1 VAATSEPADM
11 AESDELQAEV
21 EFISTER
28 LVFFSDAVVAIAIT
42 LLALGLPE
50 PQGANNADL
59 LHSARGY
66 LTEYLA
72 FGISFV
78 VIAAYWRGHHAVF
91 RYVARVGPILRW
103 NLLWLFFIV
112 TMPFATKVLSGDNA
126 FQARFIF
133 YASIQVL
140 TSLSFIL
147 ILQGL
152 NRHDLLRAGSPPHL
166 VRNSMLALIVL
177 SIAFLISMPLSL
189 LTPWAYLCWV
199 AVPLVNRVVRRFTN
213 RISPL

>member
-1 VAATSEPADM
+1 MAARGEPAD
-11 AESDELQAEV
+11 AVESGELRSDV
-21 EFISTER
+21 EFVSAER

-50 PQGANNADL
+50 PQGLNNAAW

-66 LTEYLA
+66 LTDYLA

-78 VIAAYWRGHHAVF
+78 VIAAHWRGHHAVF
-91 RYVARVGPILRW
+91 RYVEHVGPIIGW

-112 TMPFATKVLSGDNA
+112 TMPFATRVLSGDHA

-140 TSLSFIL
+140 AALSFIL

-152 NRHDLLRAGSPPHL
+152 TRHHLLRPGSPPNL
-166 VRNSMLALIVL
+166 VRNSMFGLIGL

-189 LTPWAYLCWV
+189 VTPFAYLCWV
-199 AVPLVNRVVRRFTN
+199 AVPLVARLVRRFTN
-213 RISPL
+213 RLSPL